1 MGNKRIINTI
11 ENDKRTSTQNLMQEI
26 WGLIDEGVTDF
37 EIDACGQHNIG
48 GSLWSKTGEELNF
61 YVKNP
66 GQRVGSMG
74 VKGTNI
80 YVEGSA
86 PADTGWLNSGA
97 KIVVKG
103 DSGDT
108 TGHCAASGKIY
119 IGGNVGTRSG
129 ALMKKDPKFDTPELW
144 VLGSTGS
151 FSFEFMGGGIAV
163 VCGLNCEDM
172 PSVLGDRACVGMVGG
187 VIYVRGNI
195 KNLSDDVYL
204 LDLDENDINFLKTGL
219 KTYLSEI
226 NKEEYYE
233 ILCSFDHN
241 TTTFTPTPW
250 HKIVAKTYE
259 ERQKKNNISLKT
271 FRTNKWFEEV
281 GGSIFSDLIT
291 DDFKSYDLVQTG
303 ESRLRKPNWKNYAY
317 SAPCEYNCP
326 IKIPTQKRFSL
337 LRAGRI
343 KEALELVLDYSP
355 FPASVCGQVCPNLCL
370 SNCSRGNFDEP
381 LDVKMLGSLS
391 KDIKAKP
398 TEVTHK
404 EKIAVIGGGVA
415 GISAAW
421 QLLRKGYEVE
431 IYEADDKIGGKL
443 SQVIPEERL
452 HKEILEA
459 ELDRF
464 KNTVVGVNGNV
475 GVNGVNGVNSGVN
488 SGVKIHTS
496 TKVTS
501 EIFKQIEKE
510 FDAIVVAIGGHNPV
524 VIPFEGYE
532 RLIKGLNFLK
542 GCKNGKRYDLGKKV
556 VVIGAG
562 NAAMDVIT
570 EVYKQGGVE
579 DVTAIDIQEP
589 SAFEKEIKS
598 AEKLGAKIMYPCFTQ
613 KITDKGVYLK
623 DGRFLEAD
631 SVIISVGDRPIFDFL
646 DKDYLDEKSRIEYN
660 EFMQTQNPKVF
671 VVGDAIKPGLF
682 TNAIADGKHVA
693 ENIVKFLNKEPLAP
707 HKEKELIPA
716 KRIKSEYYEC
726 YNSNCDNE
734 QNRCMSCGYCR
745 DCGLCRQS
753 CPQNAISR
761 VEKPDG
767 KFEYISDPDK
777 CIGCGICAGLC
788 PCGIWEMEDNK

>member
-1 MGNKRIINTI
+1 MCARKI
-11 ENDKRTSTQNLMQEI
+11 ETVTENERKSTQTLMKEI
-26 WGLIDEGVTDF
+26 WAAIDEGCTDF
-37 EIDACGQHNIG
+37 EINACGQHNIG
-48 GSLWSKTGEELNF
+48 GSVWSKNGSELNF
-61 YVKNP
+61 YITNP

-74 VKGTNI
+74 AKGTNI
-80 YVEGSA
+80 YVDGSA

-97 KIVVKG
+97 KIVVNG

-119 IGGNVGTRSG
+119 IAGNVGTRSG
-129 ALMKKDPKFDTPELW
+129 ALMKKDPKFEAPELW
-144 VLGSTGS
+144 VFKSTGS

-163 VCGLNCEDM
+163 VCGVDCENM
-172 PSVLGDRACVGMVGG
+172 SSVLGDRACVGMVGG
-187 VIYVRGNI
+187 IVYARGAI

-204 LDLDENDINFLKTGL
+204 LDLDTKDEEFLSSGL

-226 NKEEYYE
+226 KKNDYYE
-233 ILCSFDHN
+233 ELCDFSK
-241 TTTFTPTPW
+241 W

-259 ERQKKNNISLKT
+259 ERKKQNNISLKT
-271 FRTNKWFEEV
+271 FRINKWFEEI

-291 DDFKSYDLVQTG
+291 DDFKACDLVQTG
-303 ESRLRKPNWKNYAY
+303 ASRLRKPNWKNYAY

-337 LRAGRI
+337 LRKGEI
-343 KEALELVLDYSP
+343 KKALELVLEYSP

-370 SNCSRGNFDEP
+370 TNCSRGNFDEP
-381 LDVKMLGSLS
+381 MDVKMLGSLS
-391 KDIKAKP
+391 KDIKVKP
-398 TEVTHK
+398 V
-404 EKIAVIGGGVA
+404 KITQRQKVAIIGTGVS

-421 QLLRKGYEVE
+421 QLARKGYEVE
-431 IYEADDKIGGKL
+431 MFEQDNKIGGKL

-452 HKEILEA
+452 HKEILET
-459 ELDRF
+459 ELERF
-464 KNTVVGVNGNV
+464 KKT
-475 GVNGVNGVNSGVN
+475 
-488 SGVKIHTS
+488 GVKIHTS
-496 TKVTS
+496 TKVTH
-501 EIFKQIEKE
+501 ELFDKIEAS
-510 FDAIVVAIGGHNPV
+510 FDAVIIAIGGHNPV

-542 GCKNGKRYDLGKKV
+542 DVKKGKKYNLGKKV

-579 DVTAIDIQEP
+579 EVTAIDIQEP
-589 SAFEKEIKS
+589 SAFEKEIKA

-613 KITDKGVYLK
+613 KITEKGVCLK

-646 DKDYLDEKSRIEYN
+646 NKDYLDEKSRIKIN
-660 EFMQTQNPKVF
+660 EFMQTENNKVF
-671 VVGDAIKPGLF
+671 SIGDSIKPGLF
-682 TNAIADGKHVA
+682 TNAIADGKHAA
-693 ENIVKFLNKEPLAP
+693 ENIIKFLNDEPLTP
-707 HKEKELIPA
+707 VKEKDLIPS

-726 YNSNCDNE
+726 YNSTCDNE

-761 VEKPDG
+761 IEDENG
-767 KFEYISDPDK
+767 KFEYVSDSEK

>member
-1 MGNKRIINTI
+1 MKKIINTL
-11 ENDKRTSTQNLMQEI
+11 ENEERMSTQSLMQEI
-26 WGLIDEGVTDF
+26 WQAIDSGYTDF
-37 EIDACGQHNIG
+37 EINACGQHNIG
-48 GSLWSKTGEELNF
+48 GSAWSKNGEDLNF
-61 YVKNP
+61 YITNP

-74 VKGTNI
+74 AKGTNI

-97 KIVVKG
+97 KIVVNG

-119 IGGNVGTRSG
+119 IAGKVGTRSG
-129 ALMKKDPKFDTPELW
+129 ALMKKDPKFEAPELW
-144 VLGSTGS
+144 ILKSTGS

-163 VCGLNCEDM
+163 ICGLDCENM

-187 VIYVRGNI
+187 IIYVRGNI

-204 LDLDENDINFLKTGL
+204 LDLDENDREFLRTGL

-226 NKEEYYE
+226 KKDEYFE
-233 ILCSFDHN
+233 KLSDFSK
-241 TTTFTPTPW
+241 W

-259 ERQKKNNISLKT
+259 ERQKHNDISLKT
-271 FRTNKWFEEV
+271 FRTNKWFEEI
-281 GGSIFSDLIT
+281 GGSIFSDLIS

-303 ESRLRKPNWKNYAY
+303 ISRLRKPNWKNYAY

-337 LRAGRI
+337 LRAGKI
-343 KEALELVLDYSP
+343 KEALELVLEYSP

-370 SNCSRGNFDEP
+370 SHCSRGTFDEP

-391 KDIKAKP
+391 KDIKVKP
-398 TEVTHK
+398 VKITHN
-404 EKIAVIGGGVA
+404 EKIAIIGAGVS
-415 GISAAW
+415 GISCAW
-421 QLLRKGYEVE
+421 QLAKRGYEVE
-431 IYEADDKIGGKL
+431 IFEQDDKIGGKL

-452 HKEILEA
+452 HKEILET
-459 ELDRF
+459 ELERF
-464 KNTVVGVNGNV
+464 KGINKADN
-475 GVNGVNGVNSGVN
+475 
-488 SGVKIHTS
+488 IHTS
-496 TKVTS
+496 TKVTKKLFNKL
-501 EIFKQIEKE
+501 ENE
-510 FDAIVVAIGGHNPV
+510 FDAIVIAIGGHNPV

-542 GCKNGKRYDLGKKV
+542 DCKNGKKYNLGKKV

-570 EVYKQGGVE
+570 EVYKQGEVE

-589 SAFEKEIKS
+589 SAFDKEIKA

-613 KITDKGVYLK
+613 KITEKGVYLK

-646 DKDYLDEKSRIEYN
+646 DKAYLDEKSRIQIN

-671 VVGDAIKPGLF
+671 VAGDAIKPGLF
-682 TNAIADGKHVA
+682 TNAIADGKHCA
-693 ENIVKFLNKEPLAP
+693 ENIIKFLNNETLKPV
-707 HKEKELIPA
+707 KEKDVIPEH
-716 KRIKSEYYEC
+716 RIKSEYYEC

-745 DCGLCRQS
+745 DCGLCKQS

-761 VEKPDG
+761 IEKEDG
-767 KFEYISDPDK
+767 KFEYVSDSDK

-788 PCGIWEMEDNK
+788 PCGIWEMEENR

>member
-1 MGNKRIINTI
+1 MCARKI
-11 ENDKRTSTQNLMQEI
+11 ETLKDNERKSTQSLMKEI
-26 WGLIDEGVTDF
+26 WAAIDEGCTDF
-37 EIDACGQHNIG
+37 EINACGQHNIG
-48 GSLWSKTGEELNF
+48 GSVWSKNGEELNF
-61 YVKNP
+61 YITNP

-74 VKGTNI
+74 AKGTNI

-97 KIVVKG
+97 KIVVNG

-119 IGGNVGTRSG
+119 IAGNVGTRSG
-129 ALMKKDPKFDTPELW
+129 ALMKKDPKFEAPELW
-144 VLGSTGS
+144 VFKSTGS

-163 VCGLNCEDM
+163 VCGVDCENL

-187 VIYVRGNI
+187 IVYARGAI
-195 KNLSDDVYL
+195 KNLSGDVYL
-204 LDLDENDINFLKTGL
+204 LDLDEKDKDFLTSGL

-226 NKEEYYE
+226 KKDDYYE
-233 ILCSFDHN
+233 ELCDFSK
-241 TTTFTPTPW
+241 W

-259 ERQKKNNISLKT
+259 ERKQQNNISLKT
-271 FRTNKWFEEV
+271 FRVNKWFEEI

-291 DDFKSYDLVQTG
+291 DDFKACDLVQTG
-303 ESRLRKPNWKNYAY
+303 SSRLRRPNWKNYAY

-337 LRAGRI
+337 LRKGEI
-343 KEALELVLDYSP
+343 KKALELVLEYSP

-370 SNCSRGNFDEP
+370 TNCSRGNFDEP
-381 LDVKMLGSLS
+381 MDVKMLGSLS
-391 KDIKAKP
+391 KDIKVKP
-398 TEVTHK
+398 VKITQK
-404 EKIAVIGGGVA
+404 QKIAIIGSGVS

-421 QLLRKGYEVE
+421 QLSRKGYEVE
-431 IYEADDKIGGKL
+431 MFEQDNKIGGKL
-443 SQVIPEERL
+443 YQVIPEERL
-452 HKEILEA
+452 HKEILET
-459 ELDRF
+459 ELERF
-464 KNTVVGVNGNV
+464 KKT
-475 GVNGVNGVNSGVN
+475 
-488 SGVKIHTS
+488 GVKIHTS
-496 TKVTS
+496 TKVTRDLYN
-501 EIFKQIEKE
+501 KIEAE
-510 FDAIVVAIGGHNPV
+510 FDAVIIAIGGHNPV

-542 GCKNGKRYDLGKKV
+542 DVKKGKKYNLGKKV

-589 SAFEKEIKS
+589 SAFEKEIKA
-598 AEKLGAKIMYPCFTQ
+598 AERLGAKIMYPCFTQ
-613 KITDKGVYLK
+613 KITEQGVYLK
-623 DGRFLEAD
+623 DGRFLPAD

-646 DKDYLDEKSRIEYN
+646 NKDYLDEKSRIKIN
-660 EFMQTQNPKVF
+660 EFMQTENNKVF
-671 VVGDAIKPGLF
+671 SIGDSIKPGLF
-682 TNAIADGKHVA
+682 TNAIADGKHAA
-693 ENIVKFLNKEPLAP
+693 ENIIKFLNNEPLTP
-707 HKEKELIPA
+707 VKEKDLIPS

-726 YNSNCDNE
+726 YNSTCDNE

-761 VEKPDG
+761 IEKENG
-767 KFEYISDPDK
+767 KFEYVSDSEK

>member
-1 MGNKRIINTI
+1 MKKVINTI
-11 ENDKRTSTQNLMQEI
+11 ENNKRISTQNLMQEI
-26 WGLIDEGVTDF
+26 WAGVEKGYTDF
-37 EIDACGQHNIG
+37 EINACGQHNIG

-61 YVKNP
+61 YIKNP
-66 GQRVGSMG
+66 GQRVGAMG
-74 VKGTNI
+74 ATGTNI

-97 KIVVKG
+97 KIVVQG

-119 IGGNVGTRSG
+119 IAGNVGTRSG
-129 ALMKKDPKFDTPELW
+129 ALMKKDPKFVAPELW

-163 VCGLNCEDM
+163 ICGLNCENM

-187 VIYVRGNI
+187 IVYARGSI
-195 KNLSDDVYL
+195 ANLSDDVFL
-204 LDLDENDINFLKTGL
+204 LDLDENDKNFLKTGL

-226 NKEEYYE
+226 KKEEY
-233 ILCSFDHN
+233 FDKLID
-241 TTTFTPTPW
+241 FSSW

-259 ERQKKNNISLKT
+259 ERQKQNNISLKT
-271 FRTNKWFEEV
+271 FRINKWFDNI
-281 GGSIFSDLIT
+281 GGSIFSDLIQ
-291 DDFKSYDLVQTG
+291 DDFKSHDLVQTG
-303 ESRLRKPNWKNYAY
+303 DSRLRKPNWKNYAY

-337 LRAGRI
+337 LRKGNI

-370 SNCSRGNFDEP
+370 SNCSRGSFDEP
-381 LDVKMLGSLS
+381 MDVKMLGSLS

-398 TEVTHK
+398 IEITHK
-404 EKIAVIGGGVA
+404 ERIAIVGSGVA
-415 GISAAW
+415 GISCAW

-431 IYEADDKIGGKL
+431 IYEQDDKIGGKL

-452 HKEILEA
+452 HKEILET
-459 ELDRF
+459 ELERF
-464 KNTVVGVNGNV
+464 KST
-475 GVNGVNGVNSGVN
+475 
-488 SGVKIHTS
+488 GVKIHLS
-496 TKVTS
+496 KKVTPELFDKLNS
-501 EIFKQIEKE
+501 E
-510 FDAIVVAIGGHNPV
+510 FDAIILAIGGHNPV

-542 GCKNGKRYDLGKKV
+542 DCKNGKKYDLGKNV

-579 DVTAIDIQEP
+579 NVTAIDIQEP
-589 SAFEKEIKS
+589 SAFDKEIKA

-613 KITDKGVYLK
+613 KITEKGVLLN

-646 DKDYLDEKSRIEYN
+646 DKDYLDEKSRIQYN
-660 EFMQTQNPKVF
+660 EFMQTQNEKVF
-671 VVGDAIKPGLF
+671 VIGDAVRPGLF
-682 TNAIADGKHVA
+682 TNAIASGKYVT
-693 ENIVKFLNKEPLAP
+693 ENVIKFLNKETLQPV
-707 HKEKELIPA
+707 KEKELIPS

-726 YNSNCDNE
+726 YSSNCDNE

-745 DCGLCRQS
+745 DCGLCKQS

-761 VEKPDG
+761 IEKENG
-767 KFEYISDPDK
+767 KFEYVSDSSK

>member
-1 MGNKRIINTI
+1 MKKIINTL
-11 ENDKRTSTQNLMQEI
+11 EKNERKSTQNLMQEI
-26 WGLIDEGVTDF
+26 WSAIDSGYNDF
-37 EIDACGQHNIG
+37 EINACGQHNIG
-48 GSLWSKTGEELNF
+48 GSVWSKNGKDLNF

-74 VKGTNI
+74 TKGTNI

-97 KIVVKG
+97 KIVVNG

-119 IGGNVGTRSG
+119 IAGNVGTRSG
-129 ALMKKDPKFDTPELW
+129 ALMKKDPKFEAPELW
-144 VLGSTGS
+144 VLKSTGS

-163 VCGLNCEDM
+163 ICGIDCENM
-172 PSVLGDRACVGMVGG
+172 PSVLGDRACIGMVGG
-187 VIYVRGNI
+187 IVYVRGPI
-195 KNLSDDVYL
+195 KNLSDDVFL
-204 LDLDENDINFLKTGL
+204 LDLDENDRDFLTAGL

-226 NKEEYYE
+226 KKEEYYKE
-233 ILCSFDHN
+233 LIDFSK
-241 TTTFTPTPW
+241 W
-250 HKIVAKTYE
+250 QKIVAKTYE
-259 ERQKKNNISLKT
+259 ERQKQNNISLKT
-271 FRTNKWFEEV
+271 FRTNKWMEEI

-291 DDFKSYDLVQTG
+291 DDFKACDLVQTG
-303 ESRLRKPNWKNYAY
+303 DSRLRKPSWKNYAY

-337 LRAGRI
+337 LRAGKI
-343 KEALELVLDYSP
+343 KEALELVLEYSP

-370 SNCSRGNFDEP
+370 NNCSRGSFDEP

-391 KDIKAKP
+391 KDIKTKSV
-398 TEVTHK
+398 EITHSQ
-404 EKIAVIGGGVA
+404 KIAVIGSGAA

-421 QLLRKGYEVE
+421 QLRRKGYEVE
-431 IYEADDKIGGKL
+431 IYEADNKIGGKL

-452 HKEILEA
+452 SKEILDT
-459 ELDRF
+459 ELERF
-464 KNTVVGVNGNV
+464 KNI
-475 GVNGVNGVNSGVN
+475 
-488 SGVKIHTS
+488 GVKIHTS
-496 TKVTS
+496 TKVTP
-501 EIFKQIEKE
+501 ELFNKIESQY
-510 FDAIVVAIGGHNPV
+510 DAVILAIGGHNPV

-542 GCKNGKRYDLGKKV
+542 DAKNGKTYNLGKNV

-579 DVTAIDIQEP
+579 NVTAIDIQEP
-589 SAFEKEIKS
+589 SAFEKEIKA

-613 KITDKGVYLK
+613 KITEEGVYLK

-646 DKDYLDEKSRIEYN
+646 NKEYLDEKSRIQIN
-660 EFMQTQNPKVF
+660 EFMQSQNSKVF
-671 VVGDAIKPGLF
+671 VIGDAIKPGLF
-682 TNAIADGKHVA
+682 TNAIADGKHAA
-693 ENIVKFLNKEPLAP
+693 ENIIKFLNNEPLIP
-707 HKEKELIPA
+707 IKEKDLIPS

-745 DCGLCRQS
+745 DCGLCKQS

-761 VEKPDG
+761 VEKENG
-767 KFEYISDPDK
+767 KFEYVSDPNK

-788 PCGIWEMEDNK
+788 PCGIWEIEWCK

>member
-1 MGNKRIINTI
+1 MENGKFVINTI
-11 ENDKRTSTQNLMQEI
+11 KDDKRTSTQNLMQEI
-26 WGLIDEGVTDF
+26 WDAIDEGFTDF

-48 GSLWSKTGEELNF
+48 GSLWSKNGDELNF
-61 YVKNP
+61 HIKNP
-66 GQRVGSMG
+66 GQRVGAMG
-74 VKGTNI
+74 AKGTNI

-97 KIVVKG
+97 KIIVSG

-119 IGGNVGTRSG
+119 VAGNVGTRSG
-129 ALMKKDPKFDTPELW
+129 ALMKKDPKFDAPELW
-144 VLGSTGS
+144 ILKSTGS
-151 FSFEFMGGGIAV
+151 FSFEFMGGGLAV
-163 VCGLNCEDM
+163 VCGVDCENM

-187 VIYVRGNI
+187 IVYVRGNI
-195 KNLSDDVYL
+195 KNLSDDVFL
-204 LDLDENDINFLKTGL
+204 LDLDEKDREFLTSGL
-219 KTYLSEI
+219 KTYLFEI
-226 NKEEYYE
+226 RKEKYYDE
-233 ILCSFDHN
+233 LCDFSK
-241 TTTFTPTPW
+241 W

-259 ERQKKNNISLKT
+259 ERQKQNNISLKT
-271 FRTNKWFEEV
+271 FRTNKWFEEI

-291 DDFKSYDLVQTG
+291 DDFKACDLVQTG
-303 ESRLRKPNWKNYAY
+303 ESRLRKPAWKNYAY

-337 LRAGRI
+337 LRAGKI

-370 SNCSRGNFDEP
+370 SHCSRGTFDEP

-391 KDIKAKP
+391 KDIKVKSVP
-398 TEVTHK
+398 ITHNP
-404 EKIAVIGGGVA
+404 KIAIIGSGVA
-415 GISAAW
+415 GISTAW
-421 QLLRKGYEVE
+421 QLLRKGYDVE
-431 IYEADDKIGGKL
+431 IFEQDDKIGGKL

-452 HKEILEA
+452 HKEILDA
-459 ELDRF
+459 ELERF
-464 KNTVVGVNGNV
+464 KST
-475 GVNGVNGVNSGVN
+475 
-488 SGVKIHTS
+488 GVKIHTK
-496 TKVTS
+496 TKVTPELFS
-501 EIFKQIEKE
+501 EFEEK
-510 FDAIVVAIGGHNPV
+510 FDAIVIAIGGHNPV

-542 GCKNGKRYDLGKKV
+542 DAKNGKKYNLGKKV

-579 DVTAIDIQEP
+579 EVTAIDIQEP
-589 SAFEKEIKS
+589 SAFEKEIKT
-598 AEKLGAKIMYPCFTQ
+598 AEKLGAKILWPCFTQ
-613 KITDKGVYLK
+613 KITEEGVYLK

-646 DKDYLDEKSRIEYN
+646 NKDYLDEKSRIQIN
-660 EFMQTQNPKVF
+660 EFMQTKNSKVF
-671 VVGDAIKPGLF
+671 AIGDAIKPGLF
-682 TNAIADGKHVA
+682 TNAIATGKHAA
-693 ENIVKFLNKEPLAP
+693 ENIIKFLNNEELAP
-707 HKEKELIPA
+707 IKEKDLIPP

-745 DCGLCRQS
+745 DCGLCKQS

-761 VEKPDG
+761 IEKEDG
-767 KFEYISDPDK
+767 KFEYVSDPNK

-788 PCGIWEMEDNK
+788 PCGIWEIEWSK

>member
-1 MGNKRIINTI
+1 MCAKKIINTI
-11 ENDKRTSTQNLMQEI
+11 ENEKRTSTQSLMQQI
-26 WGLIDEGVTDF
+26 WSAIDEGYNDF
-37 EIDACGQHNIG
+37 EINACGQHNIG
-48 GSLWSKTGEELNF
+48 GSVWSKDGSELNF
-61 YVKNP
+61 CIKNP

-74 VKGTNI
+74 AKGTNI

-97 KIVVKG
+97 KIVVNG

-129 ALMKKDPKFDTPELW
+129 ALMKKDPKFEAPELW
-144 VLGSTGS
+144 VFKSTGS

-163 VCGLNCEDM
+163 VCGVDCENM

-187 VIYVRGNI
+187 IVYVRGNI
-195 KNLSDDVYL
+195 KNLSDDVFL
-204 LDLDENDINFLKTGL
+204 LDLDENDKDFLKTGL
-219 KTYLSEI
+219 KKYLAEI
-226 NKEEYYE
+226 QKEEYYNE
-233 ILCSFDHN
+233 LIDFAK
-241 TTTFTPTPW
+241 W

-259 ERQKKNNISLKT
+259 ERQKQNNISLKT
-271 FRTNKWFEEV
+271 FRINKWFEEI

-291 DDFKSYDLVQTG
+291 DDFKACDLVQTG
-303 ESRLRKPNWKNYAY
+303 ESRLRKPSWKNYAY

-337 LRAGRI
+337 LRAGKI

-370 SNCSRGNFDEP
+370 SHCSRGNFDEP
-381 LDVKMLGSLS
+381 LDVKMLGTLS

-398 TEVTHK
+398 VEITHNQK
-404 EKIAVIGGGVA
+404 VAIIGAGVA
-415 GISAAW
+415 GISTAW
-421 QLLRKGYEVE
+421 QLSRKGYEVE
-431 IYEADDKIGGKL
+431 IFESDNKIGGKL

-452 HKEILEA
+452 HKEILET
-459 ELDRF
+459 ELERV
-464 KNTVVGVNGNV
+464 KST
-475 GVNGVNGVNSGVN
+475 
-488 SGVKIHTS
+488 GVKIHTS
-496 TKVTS
+496 TKVTP
-501 EIFKQIEKE
+501 ELFRELEQK
-510 FDAIVVAIGGHNPV
+510 FDAIVIAIGGHNPV

-542 GCKNGKRYDLGKKV
+542 DAKNGKKYNLGKKV

-589 SAFEKEIKS
+589 SAFDKEIKA
-598 AEKLGAKIMYPCFTQ
+598 AEQLGAKIMYPCFTQ
-613 KITDKGVYLK
+613 KITEQGVYLK

-646 DKDYLDEKSRIEYN
+646 DKEYLDEKSRILIN
-660 EFMQTQNPKVF
+660 EFMQTKNSKVF
-671 VVGDAIKPGLF
+671 AIGDAIKPGLF
-682 TNAIADGKHVA
+682 TNAIATGKHAA
-693 ENIVKFLNKEPLAP
+693 ENIIKFLDNQKLTPI
-707 HKEKELIPA
+707 KEKELIPA

-745 DCGLCRQS
+745 DCGLCKQS

-761 VEKPDG
+761 IEKEVG
-767 KFEYISDPDK
+767 KFEYVSDPNK

-788 PCGIWEMEDNK
+788 PCGIWEMEDNN

>member
-1 MGNKRIINTI
+1 MKKYINTI
-11 ENDKRTSTQNLMQEI
+11 ENDKRVSTQNLMQDI
-26 WGLIDEGVTDF
+26 WNAVDEGYTDF
-37 EIDACGQHNIG
+37 EITACGQHNIG
-48 GSLWSKTGEELNF
+48 GSVWSKDGKDLNF
-61 YVKNP
+61 YITNP

-86 PADTGWLNSGA
+86 SADTGWLNSGA
-97 KIVVKG
+97 KIVVNG

-119 IGGNVGTRSG
+119 IGGKVGTRSG
-129 ALMKKDPKFDTPELW
+129 ALMKKDPKFDAPELW
-144 VLGSTGS
+144 VLKSTGS

-163 VCGLNCEDM
+163 VCGIDCDNL

-187 VIYVRGNI
+187 IVYVRGQI
-195 KNLSDDVYL
+195 KDLSDDVFIL
-204 LDLDENDINFLKTGL
+204 ELDENDRDFLFNGL

-226 NKEEYYE
+226 KKEEYYE
-233 ILCSFDHN
+233 ELCDFSK
-241 TTTFTPTPW
+241 W

-259 ERQKKNNISLKT
+259 ERQKRNNISLKT
-271 FRTNKWFEEV
+271 FRTNKWMEEI

-291 DDFKSYDLVQTG
+291 DDFKACDLVQTG
-303 ESRLRKPNWKNYAY
+303 DSRLRKPNWKNYAY

-337 LRAGRI
+337 LRAGKI

-370 SNCSRGNFDEP
+370 NNCSRATFDEP
-381 LDVKMLGSLS
+381 LDVKMLGTLS
-391 KDIKAKP
+391 KDIKAKKFEI
-398 TEVTHK
+398 TKK
-404 EKIAVIGGGVA
+404 ERIAIIGAGAA

-421 QLLRKGYEVE
+421 QLLRKGYPVE
-431 IYEADDKIGGKL
+431 LFEQDNKIGGKL

-452 HKEILEA
+452 HKEILDT
-459 ELDRF
+459 ELERF
-464 KNTVVGVNGNV
+464 RDT
-475 GVNGVNGVNSGVN
+475 
-488 SGVKIHTS
+488 GVKINTS
-496 TKVTS
+496 TKITPKLFESIES
-501 EIFKQIEKE
+501 EY
-510 FDAIVVAIGGHNPV
+510 DAIIVAIGGHNPV

-542 GCKNGKRYDLGKKV
+542 DAKNGKKYDLGEKV

-570 EVYKQGGVE
+570 EVYKQGVKE
-579 DVTAIDIQEP
+579 VTAIDIKEP
-589 SAFEKEIKS
+589 SAFEKEIKI
-598 AEKLGAKIMYPCFTQ
+598 AESLGAKIMYPCFTQ
-613 KITDKGVYLK
+613 KITKDGVYLK
-623 DGRFLEAD
+623 DGRFIEAD
-631 SVIISVGDRPIFDFL
+631 SVIISVGDRPMFDFL
-646 DKDYLDEKSRIEYN
+646 NKDYLDEKSGVQIN
-660 EFMQTQNPKVF
+660 EFMQTQNSKVF
-671 VVGDAIKPGLF
+671 VIGDAIHPGLF
-682 TNAIADGKHVA
+682 TNAIADGKYVS
-693 ENIVKFLNKEPLAP
+693 ENVVRFLNNEPLAP
-707 HKEKELIPA
+707 VKDKDLIPS

-726 YNSNCDNE
+726 YSSNCDNE

-761 VEKPDG
+761 IEKPNG
-767 KFEYISDPDK
+767 KFEYVSDPDK

-788 PCGIWEMEDNK
+788 PCGIWEIEWSK

>member
-1 MGNKRIINTI
+1 MCAKKIETVTDNKR
-11 ENDKRTSTQNLMQEI
+11 KSTQTLMKEI
-26 WGLIDEGVTDF
+26 WSAIDEGVTDF
-37 EIDACGQHNIG
+37 EINACGQHNIG
-48 GSLWSKTGEELNF
+48 GSLWAKNGGELNF
-61 YVKNP
+61 YITNP

-74 VKGTNI
+74 AKGTNI

-97 KIVVKG
+97 KIVVNG

-119 IGGNVGTRSG
+119 IAGNVGTRSG
-129 ALMKKDPKFDTPELW
+129 ALMKKDPKFDAPELW
-144 VLGSTGS
+144 VFKSTGS

-163 VCGLNCEDM
+163 ICGVDCENM

-187 VIYVRGNI
+187 IVYARGSV

-204 LDLDENDINFLKTGL
+204 LDLDEKDKEFLTSGL

-226 NKEEYYE
+226 KKEEY
-233 ILCSFDHN
+233 FDEL
-241 TTTFTPTPW
+241 TDFSKW

-259 ERQKKNNISLKT
+259 ERKKQNNISLKT
-271 FRTNKWFEEV
+271 FRLNKWFEEI
-281 GGSIFSDLIT
+281 GGSIFSDLIS
-291 DDFKSYDLVQTG
+291 DDFKACDLVQTG
-303 ESRLRKPNWKNYAY
+303 SSRLRKPNWKNYAY

-337 LRAGRI
+337 LRKGEI
-343 KEALELVLDYSP
+343 KKALELVLEYSP

-370 SNCSRGNFDEP
+370 TNCSRAAFDEP
-381 LDVKMLGSLS
+381 MDIKMLGSLS
-391 KDIKAKP
+391 KDIKVKSVKI
-398 TEVTHK
+398 TQK
-404 EKIAVIGGGVA
+404 QKIAIIGSGVS

-421 QLLRKGYEVE
+421 QLSRKGYEVE
-431 IYEADDKIGGKL
+431 IFEQDSKIGGKL

-452 HKEILEA
+452 HKEILET
-459 ELDRF
+459 ELERF
-464 KNTVVGVNGNV
+464 KKT
-475 GVNGVNGVNSGVN
+475 
-488 SGVKIHTS
+488 GVKIHTS
-496 TKVTS
+496 TKVTN
-501 EIFKQIEKE
+501 ELFNKIETE
-510 FDAIVVAIGGHNPV
+510 FDAVIIAIGGHNPV

-542 GCKNGKRYDLGKKV
+542 EAKKGKKYNLGKKV

-579 DVTAIDIQEP
+579 EVTAIDIQEP
-589 SAFEKEIKS
+589 SAFEKEIKA
-598 AEKLGAKIMYPCFTQ
+598 AEKLGAKILYPCFTQ
-613 KITDKGVYLK
+613 KITEKGVYLK

-646 DKDYLDEKSRIEYN
+646 NKEYLDEKSRIQIN
-660 EFMQTQNPKVF
+660 EFMQTQNSKVF
-671 VVGDAIKPGLF
+671 SIGDSIKPGLF
-682 TNAIADGKHVA
+682 TNAIADGKHAA
-693 ENIVKFLNKEPLAP
+693 ENIIKFLNNKPLTP
-707 HKEKELIPA
+707 VKEKDLIPS

-726 YNSNCDNE
+726 YNSTCDNE

-761 VEKPDG
+761 IEDENG
-767 KFEYISDPDK
+767 KFEYVSDSEK

>member
-1 MGNKRIINTI
+1 MPAKKTINTI

-26 WGLIDEGVTDF
+26 WSAIENGVTDF
-37 EIDACGQHNIG
+37 EINACGQHNIG
-48 GSLWSKTGEELNF
+48 GSVWSKTGEDLNF
-61 YVKNP
+61 YLKNP
-66 GQRVGSMG
+66 GQRVGAMG
-74 VKGTNI
+74 AKGTNI

-97 KIVVKG
+97 KIVVLG

-119 IGGNVGTRSG
+119 IAGSVGTRSG
-129 ALMKKDPKFDTPELW
+129 ALMKKDPKFDAPELW

-163 VCGLNCEDM
+163 VCGVDCENM

-187 VIYVRGNI
+187 IVYVRGKIN
-195 KNLSDDVYL
+195 NLSDDVFL
-204 LDLDENDINFLKTGL
+204 LDLDENDVNFLKNGL
-219 KTYLSEI
+219 RSYLSEI
-226 NKEEYYE
+226 KKEEYYDK
-233 ILCSFDHN
+233 LTDFSL
-241 TTTFTPTPW
+241 W

-259 ERQKKNNISLKT
+259 ERQQENNISLKT
-271 FRTNKWFEEV
+271 FRINKWFEEI
-281 GGSIFSDLIT
+281 GGSIFSDLIK

-337 LRAGRI
+337 LRAGKI

-370 SNCSRGNFDEP
+370 SHCSRGSFDEP
-381 LDVKMLGSLS
+381 LDVKTLGSLS
-391 KDIKAKP
+391 KDIKAK
-398 TEVTHK
+398 EVDVAHS
-404 EKIAVIGGGVA
+404 EKIAVIGAGA
-415 GISAAW
+415 SGISAAW
-421 QLLRKGYEVE
+421 QLSRNGYEVE
-431 IYEADDKIGGKL
+431 IFEADDKIGGKL

-459 ELDRF
+459 ELERF
-464 KNTVVGVNGNV
+464 KST
-475 GVNGVNGVNSGVN
+475 
-488 SGVKIHTS
+488 GVKIHTS
-496 TKVTS
+496 TKVTADLFNKL
-501 EIFKQIEKE
+501 EEE
-510 FDAIVVAIGGHNPV
+510 FNAVIIAIGAHNSV

-542 GCKNGKRYDLGKKV
+542 DCKNGKKYNLGKKV

-570 EVYKQGGVE
+570 EVYKQGNIE
-579 DVTAIDIQEP
+579 SVTAIDIQEP
-589 SAFEKEIKS
+589 SAFEKEIKT

-613 KITDKGVYLK
+613 KITDKGVELK
-623 DGRFLEAD
+623 DGRLIEAD

-646 DKDYLDEKSRIEYN
+646 DKDYLDEKSRIQVN
-660 EFMQTQNPKVF
+660 EFMQTKNPKIF
-671 VVGDAIKPGLF
+671 VAGDAINAGLF
-682 TNAIADGKHVA
+682 TNAIAMGKKTA
-693 ENIVKFLNKEPLAP
+693 ENIIKFLNNEPLTSV
-707 HKEKELIPA
+707 KEKDLIPS

-726 YNSNCDNE
+726 YSSNCDNE

-745 DCGLCRQS
+745 DCGLCAQS

-761 VEKPDG
+761 IECNDG
-767 KFEYISDPDK
+767 KFEYVSDPSK

-788 PCGIWEMEDNK
+788 PCGIWEMEENK

>member
-1 MGNKRIINTI
+1 MCAKKIINTV
-11 ENDKRTSTQNLMQEI
+11 ENDKRTSTQNLMQDI
-26 WGLIDEGVTDF
+26 WNAIDEGITDF
-37 EIDACGQHNIG
+37 EISACGQHNIG
-48 GSLWSKTGEELNF
+48 GSVWSKNSENLNF
-61 YVKNP
+61 HVTNP
-66 GQRVGSMG
+66 GQRVGAMG
-74 VKGTNI
+74 ASGTNI

-97 KIVVKG
+97 KIVVNG

-129 ALMKKDPKFDTPELW
+129 ALMKKDPKFNAPELW

-163 VCGLNCEDM
+163 VCGLNCENLS
-172 PSVLGDRACVGMVGG
+172 SVLGDRACVGMVGG
-187 VIYVRGNI
+187 IIYVRGNI

-204 LDLDENDINFLKTGL
+204 LDLDENDKEFLRTGL
-219 KTYLSEI
+219 KTFLSEI
-226 NKEEYYE
+226 HKEEFCDK
-233 ILCSFDHN
+233 LCSFDQESD
-241 TTTFTPTPW
+241 TSAPAIW

-259 ERQKKNNISLKT
+259 ERQKRNDISLKT
-271 FRTNKWFEEV
+271 YRVNKWFEEI
-281 GGSIFSDLIT
+281 GGSIFSDLIQ
-291 DDFKSYDLVQTG
+291 DDFKSYDLVQTDI
-303 ESRLRKPNWKNYAY
+303 SRLRKPNWKNYAY

-337 LRAGRI
+337 LRSGRV

-370 SNCSRGNFDEP
+370 NNCSRGSFDEP

-391 KDIKAKP
+391 KDIKIKSA
-398 TEVTHK
+398 EITHK
-404 EKIAVIGGGVA
+404 ERIAIIGSGVA

-421 QLLRKGYEVE
+421 QLLRKGYVVE
-431 IYEADDKIGGKL
+431 IFEADKKIGGKL

-452 HKEILEA
+452 HKEILGT
-459 ELDRF
+459 ELERF
-464 KNTVVGVNGNV
+464 KSTGVT
-475 GVNGVNGVNSGVN
+475 
-488 SGVKIHTS
+488 IHTS
-496 TKVTS
+496 TKVTPDL
-501 EIFKQIEKE
+501 FNQLEKD
-510 FDAIVVAIGGHNPV
+510 FDAIVLAIGGHNPV

-542 GCKNGKRYDLGKKV
+542 DCKNGKKYNLGKKV

-570 EVYKQGGVE
+570 EVYKQDSIE
-579 DVTAIDIQEP
+579 SVTAIDIQEP
-589 SAFEKEIKS
+589 SAFDKEIKA

-613 KITDKGVYLK
+613 KITDKGVLLK

-631 SVIISVGDRPIFDFL
+631 SVIISVGDRPIFDFVP
-646 DKDYLDEKSRIEYN
+646 KDYLDEKSRIQIN
-660 EFMQTQNPKVF
+660 EFMQTPNPKVF
-671 VVGDAIKPGLF
+671 AIGDAIKPGLF
-682 TNAIADGKHVA
+682 TNAIADGKHAA
-693 ENIVKFLNKEPLAP
+693 ENIVKFLNNEELTPI
-707 HKEKELIPA
+707 KEKDLIPA

-726 YNSNCDNE
+726 YSSNCDNE

-745 DCGLCRQS
+745 DCGLCKQS

-761 VEKPDG
+761 VEHEDN
-767 KFEYISDPDK
+767 KFEYVSDPNK

-788 PCGIWEMEDNK
+788 PCGIWEMEENK

>member
-1 MGNKRIINTI
+1 MKKYINTI
-11 ENDKRTSTQNLMQEI
+11 ENDKRVSTQNLMQDI
-26 WGLIDEGVTDF
+26 WNAVDEGYTDF
-37 EIDACGQHNIG
+37 EITACGQHNIG
-48 GSLWSKTGEELNF
+48 GSVWSKDGKDLNF
-61 YVKNP
+61 YITNP

-86 PADTGWLNSGA
+86 SADTGWLNSGA
-97 KIVVKG
+97 KIVVNG

-119 IGGNVGTRSG
+119 IGGKVGTRSG
-129 ALMKKDPKFDTPELW
+129 ALMKKDPKFDAPELW
-144 VLGSTGS
+144 VLKSTGS

-163 VCGLNCEDM
+163 VCGIDCDNL

-187 VIYVRGNI
+187 IVYVRGQI
-195 KNLSDDVYL
+195 KDLSDDVFIL
-204 LDLDENDINFLKTGL
+204 ELDENDRDFLFNGL

-226 NKEEYYE
+226 KKEEYYE
-233 ILCSFDHN
+233 ELCDFSK
-241 TTTFTPTPW
+241 W

-259 ERQKKNNISLKT
+259 ERQKRNNISLKT
-271 FRTNKWFEEV
+271 FRTNKWMEEI

-291 DDFKSYDLVQTG
+291 DDFKACDLVQTG
-303 ESRLRKPNWKNYAY
+303 DSRLRKPNWKNYAY

-337 LRAGRI
+337 LRAGKI

-370 SNCSRGNFDEP
+370 NNCSRATFDEP
-381 LDVKMLGSLS
+381 LDVKMLGTLS
-391 KDIKAKP
+391 KDIKAKKFEI
-398 TEVTHK
+398 TKK
-404 EKIAVIGGGVA
+404 ERIAIIGAGAA

-421 QLLRKGYEVE
+421 QLLRKGYPVE
-431 IYEADDKIGGKL
+431 LFEQDNKIGGKL

-452 HKEILEA
+452 HKEILDT
-459 ELDRF
+459 ELERF
-464 KNTVVGVNGNV
+464 RDT
-475 GVNGVNGVNSGVN
+475 
-488 SGVKIHTS
+488 GVKINTS
-496 TKVTS
+496 TKITPKLFESIES
-501 EIFKQIEKE
+501 EY
-510 FDAIVVAIGGHNPV
+510 DAIIVAIGGHNPV

-542 GCKNGKRYDLGKKV
+542 DAKNGKKYDLGEKV

-570 EVYKQGGVE
+570 EVYKQGVKE
-579 DVTAIDIQEP
+579 VTAIDIKEP
-589 SAFEKEIKS
+589 SAFEKEIKI
-598 AEKLGAKIMYPCFTQ
+598 AESLGAKIMYPCFTQ
-613 KITDKGVYLK
+613 KITKDGVYLK
-623 DGRFLEAD
+623 DGRFIEAD
-631 SVIISVGDRPIFDFL
+631 SVIISVGDRPMFDFL
-646 DKDYLDEKSRIEYN
+646 NKDYLDEKSGVQIN
-660 EFMQTQNPKVF
+660 EFMQTRNSKVF
-671 VVGDAIKPGLF
+671 VIGDAIHPGLF
-682 TNAIADGKHVA
+682 TNAIADGKYVS
-693 ENIVKFLNKEPLAP
+693 ENVVRFLNNEPLAP
-707 HKEKELIPA
+707 VKDKDLIPS

-726 YNSNCDNE
+726 YSSNCDNE

-761 VEKPDG
+761 IEKPNG
-767 KFEYISDPDK
+767 KFEYVSDPDK

-788 PCGIWEMEDNK
+788 PCGIWEIEWSK

>member
-1 MGNKRIINTI
+1 MCAKKIINTI

-26 WGLIDEGVTDF
+26 WNAIGEGVTDF

-48 GSLWSKTGEELNF
+48 GSVWSKNGGELNF
-61 YVKNP
+61 YIKNP
-66 GQRVGSMG
+66 GQRVGAMG
-74 VKGTNI
+74 AKGTNI
-80 YVEGSA
+80 YVNGSA

-97 KIVVKG
+97 KIVVNG

-129 ALMKKDPKFDTPELW
+129 ALMKKDPKFEAPELW

-163 VCGLNCEDM
+163 VCGLECENM
-172 PSVLGDRACVGMVGG
+172 SSVLGDRACVGMVGG
-187 VIYVRGNI
+187 IIYVRGNI

-204 LDLDENDINFLKTGL
+204 LDLDENDKEFLRTGL

-226 NKEEYYE
+226 HKESFYDQ
-233 ILCSFDHN
+233 LCSFDQEPN
-241 TTTFTPTPW
+241 TFTPTPTPTSW

-259 ERQKKNNISLKT
+259 ERQKQNNISLKT
-271 FRTNKWFEEV
+271 FRINKWFEEI
-281 GGSIFSDLIT
+281 GGSIFSDLIE

-303 ESRLRKPNWKNYAY
+303 VSRLRKPNWKNYAY

-337 LRAGRI
+337 LRAGKI

-370 SNCSRGNFDEP
+370 NNCSRGSFDTP
-381 LDVKMLGSLS
+381 LDVKTLGSLS
-391 KDIKAKP
+391 KDIMAKP
-398 TEVTHK
+398 VENTHN
-404 EKIAVIGGGVA
+404 EKIAIIGSGVS

-421 QLLRKGYEVE
+421 QLSRKGYEVE
-431 IYEADDKIGGKL
+431 IFEADDKIGGKL

-452 HKEILEA
+452 HKEILET
-459 ELDRF
+459 ELERF
-464 KNTVVGVNGNV
+464 K
-475 GVNGVNGVNSGVN
+475 SI
-488 SGVKIHTS
+488 GVKIHTS
-496 TKVTS
+496 TKVTP
-501 EIFKQIEKE
+501 ELFNQLERD
-510 FDAIVVAIGGHNPV
+510 FDAIVLAIGGHNPV

-542 GCKNGKRYDLGKKV
+542 DCKNGKKYNLGKKV

-579 DVTAIDIQEP
+579 EVTAIDIQEP
-589 SAFEKEIKS
+589 SAFEKEIKA

-613 KITDKGVYLK
+613 KITEEGVLLK

-646 DKDYLDEKSRIEYN
+646 PKEYLDEKSRVQYN
-660 EFMQTQNPKVF
+660 EFMQTFNPKVF
-671 VVGDAIKPGLF
+671 VSGDAVKPGLF
-682 TNAIADGKHVA
+682 TNAIADGKHAA
-693 ENIVKFLNKEPLAP
+693 ENIIKFLNNETLKPV
-707 HKEKELIPA
+707 KEKDLIPA

-761 VEKPDG
+761 TEHDDG
-767 KFEYISDPDK
+767 KFEYISDPNK